1 MKTFKGR
8 SIAGGKASG
17 PALKT
22 RQAINFTGAMC
33 KPANL
38 VPGRKAEMRDS
49 HHELFGENIK
59 GKVLLFPS
67 AVGSTHTGLVILDL
81 VSRHQGPVAMVVQQA
96 DSLLV
101 SGIVLSEVWYGPSIP
116 LVECD
121 DPALFEAVANGDT
134 VEVDAEAGIVRLG

>member
-1 MKTFKGR
+1 MKEFKGR
-8 SIAGGKASG
+8 TIIAGCASG

-38 VPGRKAEMRDS
+38 IPGRKAEVRDD
-49 HHELFGENIK
+49 HHELFGRNVK
-59 GKVLLFPS
+59 GTVLLFPS

-81 VSRHQGPVAMVVQQA
+81 VSRAQGPVAMVVQQA

-116 LVECD
+116 LVECA
-121 DPALFEAVANGDT
+121 DPALFEAVADGQP
-134 VEVDAEAGIVRLG
+134 VEVDGDAGVVRLL

>member
-1 MKTFKGR
+1 MREFKGR
-8 SIAGGKASG
+8 AITGGSASG

-22 RQAINFTGAMC
+22 GQAINFTGAMC

-38 VPGRKAEMRDS
+38 FPGRKAEMRDD
-49 HHELFGENIK
+49 HHELFGKNIK

-81 VSRHQGPVAMVVQQA
+81 VSLHQGPVAMVVQQA

-116 LVECD
+116 LVECA
-121 DPALFEAVANGDT
+121 DPALFDAISDGAR
-134 VEVDAEAGIVRLG
+134 VEVDAEAGVVRIL

>member
-1 MKTFKGR
+1 MREFKAR
-8 SIAGGKASG
+8 RVTGGCANG

-22 RQAINFTGAMC
+22 SQAINFTGAMC

-38 VPGRKAEMRDS
+38 VPGRKAEIRDN
-49 HHELFGENIK
+49 HHELFGKNVK

-81 VSRHQGPVAMVVQQA
+81 VSRGQGPVAMIVQQA

-101 SGIVLSEVWYGPSIP
+101 SGIVLSEVWYGPGIP
-116 LVECD
+116 LLECD
-121 DPALFEAVANGDT
+121 DPALFDAVSDGEM
-134 VEVDAEAGIVRLG
+134 VEVDGDAEIIRLA